1 MTPEDDIQYGEP
13 SGSGRGEFHEDPA
26 VKDPAMLLLGAVG
39 WQEQGDL
46 QQEWGSGTSSEG
58 RRTMKE
64 AILLPRLERAL
75 RHLNPDMPAEG
86 LEKAVQALLEDRRA
100 MPPQEAVRAF
110 HGLLRAGVKVR
121 VSDGRGG
128 FETRTVKVIDWTE
141 PRNNHFFAATEFWLQ
156 GEVYKRRADIV
167 GFVNGMPLLLFELKA
182 PSVNVKH
189 AFDDNLRD
197 YKQTIPQLFTP
208 NAVTVLTNGGVTRIG
223 SAFAPWEH
231 FYDWK
236 KVDREDEEGAATL
249 ETVIR
254 GVCAPERLLDI
265 AENFTVFEE
274 TKDGLIKKVAK
285 NHQYLGVN
293 NAIRAVESLTAD
305 KRQLGVFWHTQGS
318 GKSLSM
324 AFFSGKVLRKMP
336 GNWTFVIV
344 TDRTE
349 LDDQIYKTFVRT
361 GLVTEQEAHASSVKH
376 LRQLLSEDH
385 RFVFTLIHKFQT
397 QGGEAHPVLSER
409 DDIIVITDEAHRSQY
424 DTLAMNMRQ
433 ALPNAAFLGFTGTP
447 LMAGEEKTREV
458 FGDYISVY
466 NFAQS
471 IEDGATV
478 PLYYENRIPEL
489 QLDEEVFQDELN
501 AILEEAALD
510 EDQERELQ
518 RQFGREYH
526 LITRPDRLEK
536 VAADLVDHFLGRGHR
551 GKAMMV
557 CIDKA
562 TAVRMYDLVQA
573 QWTARIEALKAEL
586 ASLSGDAAEKQAAK
600 IAEMEGTDIAVI
612 VSQAQNEAAQ
622 LAEKGL
628 DITPHRTRMNEEDLD
643 EKFKDPADPLR
654 LVFVCAMWI
663 TGFDAPS
670 ISTIYLDKPMKNHTL
685 MQTIAR
691 ANRNFPGKEAGLIV
705 DYVGVFR
712 NLQAALAIYGQPTGG
727 GDTPIK
733 DKAALIEHL
742 ASLIDDAKAFCG
754 RAGVDLDAV
763 MNARPGSPE
772 RLGAF
777 QTAVDGLISPEE
789 TRKAFLRSAAA
800 VNKVYK
806 AILPDERAA
815 AHAPAAILL
824 STLAKRIRDDVDGPD
839 VSEVMGRVEA
849 LLDDT
854 VSAEDYRMPGD
865 EPQALVNLSEV
876 DFEALQ
882 AKFDKGKKKTEA
894 ERLKALL
901 ETKVREMVQLNKSRA
916 DLLEKLQAL
925 IDRYNTGSRNVEGFF
940 EDLKAFMG
948 ELKDEDSRAMREGL
962 TEEELAIFD
971 ILTRP
976 EPELTDKERDRV
988 KACAKELLQTLKAQK
1003 LVVDWWKRQQT
1014 KAVVRTFIKRSL
1026 AKGLPEEP
1034 FPDELFDDKTE
1045 AVYTHVFESYGGS
1058 GPSPYTAEATI

>member
-1 MTPEDDIQYGEP
+1 MTSEDDIQYGLPP
-13 SGSGRGEFHEDPA
+13 SSVHGEFHEDPA
-26 VKDPAMLLLGAVG
+26 VKDPAMYLLGVMG
-39 WQEQGDL
+39 WEEQADL
-46 QQEWGSGTSSEG
+46 YGEWADGVSSEG
-58 RRTMKE
+58 RRSMKE
-64 AILLPRLERAL
+64 AILAPRLQVAL
-75 RHLNPDMPAEG
+75 RHLNPDMPEEG
-86 LEKAVQALLEDRRA
+86 LEKAMDALQEDRRA
-100 MPPQEAVRAF
+100 MPAQEAARAF
-110 HGLLRAGVKVR
+110 HGLLRDGVKVS

-128 FETRTVKVIDWTE
+128 FETCTVRVIDWSE
-141 PRNNHFFAATEFWLQ
+141 PRNNHFFVATEFWLQ

-167 GFVNGMPLLLFELKA
+167 GFVNGLPLLMFELKA
-182 PSVNVKH
+182 PSKNVKH

-197 YKQTIPQLFTP
+197 YKETIPQLFTP
-208 NAVTVLTNGGVTRIG
+208 NALTVLTNGGVTRIG

-254 GVCAPERLLDI
+254 GVCTPERLLDI

-293 NAIRAVESLTAD
+293 NAIRAVESLTAE

-349 LDDQIYKTFVRT
+349 LDQQIYKTFART
-361 GLVTEQEAHASSVKH
+361 GLVTEQEAHARSVAH
-376 LRQLLSEDH
+376 LRQLLGEDH

-397 QGGEAHPVLSER
+397 QGGEPHPVLSER
-409 DDIIVITDEAHRSQY
+409 DNIIVITDEAHRSQY

-489 QLDEEVFQDELN
+489 QLDEVVFQDELN
-501 AILEEAALD
+501 AILEDAVLD

-518 RQFGREYH
+518 RQFAREYH
-526 LITRPDRLEK
+526 LITRPDRLAK
-536 VAADLVDHFLGRGHR
+536 VASDLVDHFMGRGHR

-573 QWTARIEALKAEL
+573 QWQARIDALKDEL
-586 ASLSGDAAEKQAAK
+586 PSLSGDEAAIQTAK
-600 IAEMEGTDIAVI
+600 INEMEATDMAVI
-612 VSQAQNEAAQ
+612 VSQGQNEAAE
-622 LAEKGL
+622 LSKKGL
-628 DITPHRTRMNEEDLD
+628 DITPHRKRMNEDDLD
-643 EKFKDPADPLR
+643 EKFKDPKDPLR

-712 NLQAALAIYGQPTGG
+712 NLQAALAVYGRPSGE
-727 GDTPIK
+727 GDAPIK

-742 ASLIDDAKAFCG
+742 STLIDDAKAFCVKE
-754 RAGVDLDAV
+754 GVDLDAV
-763 MNARPGSPE
+763 MKAKPGSLE

-777 QTAVDGLISPEE
+777 QSAVDGLISPED

-815 AHAPAAILL
+815 PHSPAAILL
-824 STLAKRIRDDVDGPD
+824 STLAKRIRDDTDGPD
-839 VSEVMGRVEA
+839 VSKVMGRIEA
-849 LLDDT
+849 LLDET
-854 VSAEDYRMPGD
+854 IAAEDYRMPGD
-865 EPQALVNLSEV
+865 EPQALLNLSEV

-901 ETKVREMVQLNKSRA
+901 ETKVREMVQLNKSRV

-940 EDLKAFMG
+940 EDLKAFLG
-948 ELKDEDSRAMREGL
+948 DLKEEDSRAIREGL

-976 EPELTDKERDRV
+976 EPELSDKERETV
-988 KACAKELLQTLKAQK
+988 KACAKELLDTLKAQK
-1003 LVVDWWKRQQT
+1003 LVVDWWKKQRS
-1014 KAVVRTFIKRSL
+1014 KAEVRRSIEL
-1026 AKGLPEEP
+1026 ILDKGLPETP
-1034 FPDELFDDKTE
+1034 YDRRIFSDKSE
-1045 AVYTHVFESYGGS
+1045 QVYTHVYESYGGV
-1058 GPSPYTAEATI
+1058 GHQLHA

>member
-1 MTPEDDIQYGEP
+1 MQHEMPENLSYGEP
-13 SGSGRGEFHEDPA
+13 PSSARGEFSEDVA
-26 VKDPAMLLLGAVG
+26 VKDPAMHLLGAVG
-39 WQEQGDL
+39 WEDQGDL
-46 QQEWGSGTSSEG
+46 YAEWAGPDSAEG
-58 RRTMKE
+58 RRSMKD
-64 AILLPRLERAL
+64 AILLPRLQRAL
-75 RHLNPDMPAEG
+75 RHLNPDMPEEG
-86 LEKAVQALLEDRRA
+86 QEKAVEALLEDRRA
-100 MPPQEAVRAF
+100 MPPQEAARAF
-110 HGLLRAGVKVR
+110 HALLRGGVKVR
-121 VSDGRGG
+121 VSDGKGG
-128 FETRTVKVIDWTE
+128 FETRTVRVIDWGD
-141 PRNNHFFAATEFWLQ
+141 PRNNHFFAATEFWMQ

-167 GFVNGMPLLLFELKA
+167 GFVNGLPLLLFELKA
-182 PSVNVKH
+182 PGVSVKH
-189 AFDDNLRD
+189 AFEGNLRD
-197 YKQTIPQLFTP
+197 YKETIPQLFTP
-208 NAVTVLTNGGVTRIG
+208 NAITVLTNGGDTRIG

-236 KVDREDEEGAATL
+236 KVDREEEEGTATL

-293 NAIRAVESLTAD
+293 NAIRAVESLTDD

-324 AFFSGKVLRKMP
+324 AFFSSKVLRKMP

-349 LDDQIYKTFVRT
+349 LDDQIYKTFART
-361 GLVTEQEAHASSVKH
+361 GLVTEQEAHATSVKH

-458 FGDYISVY
+458 FGEYVSIY
-466 NFAQS
+466 NFTQS

-489 QLDEEVFQDELN
+489 ELDEEVFQEGLN
-501 AILEEAALD
+501 AILEEAELD

-518 RQFGREYH
+518 RRFAREYH
-526 LITRPDRLEK
+526 LITRPDRLQK

-562 TAVRMYDLVQA
+562 TAVRMYDLVQEE
-573 QWTARIEALKAEL
+573 WRGRIEALRADLAGLYGHEAARAEARIEEMKA
-586 ASLSGDAAEKQAAK
+586 AD
-600 IAEMEGTDIAVI
+600 MAVI
-612 VSQAQNEAAQ
+612 VSQAQNEAAE
-622 LAEKGL
+622 LAKKGL
-628 DITPHRTRMNEEDLD
+628 DITPHRKRINSDDLD
-643 EKFKDPADPLR
+643 ERFKDAKDPLR

-691 ANRNFPGKEAGLIV
+691 ANRNSPGKEAGLIV

-712 NLQAALAIYGQPTGG
+712 NLQAALAIYGKPTAG
-727 GDTPIK
+727 GDAPIK

-742 ASLIDDAKAFCG
+742 KSLIDEARVFCG
-754 RAGVDLDAV
+754 QVGADLDAV
-763 MNARPGSPE
+763 LTARPGSPE

-777 QTAVDGLISPEE
+777 QSAVDALISPEE
-789 TRKAFLRSAAA
+789 TRKSFLKAAGS

-806 AILPDERAA
+806 AVLPDERASPF
-815 AHAPAAILL
+815 APAAILL
-824 STLAKRIRDDVDGPD
+824 STLAKRIRDDTDAPD
-839 VSEVMGRVEA
+839 VSTVMGRVEA
-849 LLDDT
+849 LLDET
-854 VSAEDYRMPGD
+854 ISAEDYRMPGD
-865 EPQALVNLSEV
+865 GPQALVNLAEV

-882 AKFDKGKKKTEA
+882 AKFETGKKKTEA

-901 ETKVREMVQLNKSRA
+901 ETKVRKMVQLNKSRA

-940 EDLKAFMG
+940 DDLKDFLG
-948 ELKDEDSRAMREGL
+948 ELKAEDSRAMREGL
-962 TEEELAIFD
+962 SEEELAIFD

-976 EPELTDKERDRV
+976 EPELTEKERTAV
-988 KACAKELLQTLKAQK
+988 KAVAKELLETLRAQK
-1003 LVVDWWKRQQT
+1003 LVIDWWKRQQT
-1014 KAVVRTFIKRSL
+1014 KAEVRRSIEIIL
-1026 AKGLPEEP
+1026 DKGLPQTP
-1034 FPDELFDDKTE
+1034 YDRRVFSDKSE
-1045 AVYTHVFESYGGS
+1045 QVYTHVYESYGGAGKS
-1058 GPSPYTAEATI
+1058 VYADLA